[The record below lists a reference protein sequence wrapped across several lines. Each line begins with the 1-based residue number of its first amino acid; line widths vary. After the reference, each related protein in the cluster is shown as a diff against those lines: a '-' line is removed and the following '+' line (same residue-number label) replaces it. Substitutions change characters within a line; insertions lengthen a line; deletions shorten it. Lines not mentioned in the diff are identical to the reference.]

1 MFRKFFAPALLLMLA
16 VAVVALL
23 VVGICRSVIAAAKEE
38 EKVCGTVVGLQGRVT
53 ENLLQATVGN
63 DNHAVLVPTRQAYSR
78 LVVGKE
84 FTLIYRQGELIAI
97 GDGNLCK
104 K

>member
-1 MFRKFFAPALLLMLA
+1 MFRVFVPALLLMLA

-23 VVGICRSVIAAAKEE
+23 VVGIRQSVIAVAKEE
-38 EKVCGTVVGLQGRVT
+38 DKVCGTVVGLQGRVT
-53 ENLLQATVGN
+53 ENLWQATVGD

-84 FTLIYRQGELIAI
+84 FTFIYRRGELVAI